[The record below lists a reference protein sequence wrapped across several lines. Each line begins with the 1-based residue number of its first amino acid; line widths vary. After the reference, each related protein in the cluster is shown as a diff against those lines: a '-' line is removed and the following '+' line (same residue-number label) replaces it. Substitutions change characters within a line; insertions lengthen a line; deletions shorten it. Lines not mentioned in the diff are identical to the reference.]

1 MSSRNIISCYCIII
15 GIILYLQFFQNYA
28 RHYIF
33 LVEFQTFFCFFV
45 PNPKARSIMKQLS
58 RESRTWAQIFTF
70 SFFLSFFFSFADTIF
85 FKWLVFQHSTIFVC
99 KEEFAS
105 LFLPVIICSAKR
117 WNMSKAG
124 LCTETFKCNLEHKTV
139 LFKYSFLKQVM
150 MTGCQ
155 RISLYA
161 SFSCYFCSKTNG
173 RLYSNYYAT
182 YLVFLLS
189 FLGQNFFSLSSYS
202 ALGNKLL
209 SSNFLS
215 WKLNRCS
222 VNSITPSTFF
232 H

>member
-1 MSSRNIISCYCIII
+1 MSSN
-15 GIILYLQFFQNYA
+15 LY
-28 RHYIF
+28 
-33 LVEFQTFFCFFV
+33 V
-45 PNPKARSIMKQLS
+45 
-58 RESRTWAQIFTF
+58 
-70 SFFLSFFFSFADTIF
+70 FFLSVLLIF
-85 FKWLVFQHSTIFVC
+85 FCRYDIFRWLVFQYSTIFVC
-99 KEEFAS
+99 KEECAS
-105 LFLPVIICSAKR
+105 LFLPIIICSAKR

-124 LCTETFKCNLEHKTV
+124 LCTETFKCNLKHKTM
-139 LFKYSFLKQVM
+139 LFKYSFLKQVI

-173 RLYSNYYAT
+173 RFYSNYYAT

-209 SSNFLS
+209 SSNFLN

-222 VNSITPSTFF
+222 VNSITPSMFF
-232 H
+232 HWTDIQNPGKKRECKKSSFF